1 MVTIKDVAKK
11 AGVSTATI
19 SRVLNNRGPLSDK
32 TVEKVNRAME
42 ELGYRP
48 NSLARSLVKGLST
61 CIGVILHPLTQP
73 YWADVANELE
83 RYASSMGYTLMIT
96 VTSDDVELYKQ
107 KYNSIAASRPLGIIT
122 AYINDTEEFIAK
134 SSIPTVFWGNTNF
147 TPSVSSDDYQGGIL
161 ATRHLIAKGC
171 KRLVHI
177 GGYLKGRSSGNARS
191 FAFIEECEKAG
202 IEYKLYEVSERSNL
216 ILEYEQTISK
226 VFYENTDMDGIF
238 ASNDIIAAHC
248 INMAYSMGYA
258 IPEDIKIVG
267 YDDVSFCTL
276 MHPELTT
283 VHQYIDKMAEIVLSA
298 LFDMAEGKTV
308 PQKQVIPVSLIDR
321 KTT

>member
-19 SRVLNNRGPLSDK
+19 SRVLNNRGPLSER

-42 ELGYRP
+42 ELGYSP

-73 YWADVANELE
+73 YWAEVANELE
-83 RYASSMGYTLMIT
+83 RQASALGYTLMIT
-96 VTSDDVELYKQ
+96 VSGEDAEQYRQ

-122 AYINDTEEFIAK
+122 AYFNDTEDFIAK
-134 SSIPTVFWGNTNF
+134 SPIPTVFWGNTNF
-147 TPSVSSDDYQGGIL
+147 TPAVSADDSQGGVL

-171 KRLVHI
+171 KSLVHI
-177 GGYLKGRSSGNARS
+177 GGDLKGRSSGNARS
-191 FAFIEECEKAG
+191 FAFIEECKKAG
-202 IEYKLYEVSERSNL
+202 IEYKVYEVSELSNVL
-216 ILEYEQTISK
+216 LDYEQTISR
-226 VFYENTDMDGIF
+226 VFYENTEMDGIF

-248 INMAYSMGYA
+248 INMAHSMGYR
-258 IPEDIKIVG
+258 IPDDIRIVG
-267 YDDVSFCTL
+267 YDDVSFCSL

-283 VHQYIDKMAEIVLSA
+283 VHQHIDRMAALVLST
-298 LFDMAEGKTV
+298 LFDLEQGKTV
-308 PQKQVIPVSLIDR
+308 PEKQIVPVSLKAR